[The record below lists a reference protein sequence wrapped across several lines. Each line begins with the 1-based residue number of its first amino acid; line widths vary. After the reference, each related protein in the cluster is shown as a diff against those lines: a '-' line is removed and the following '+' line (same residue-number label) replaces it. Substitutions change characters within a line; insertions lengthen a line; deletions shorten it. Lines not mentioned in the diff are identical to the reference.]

1 MFKKIIILI
10 IMVIR
15 VISGQDCTA
24 DDGTSGVELWGT
36 CYSIQNTENLY
47 LSNSGLSGEIPPA
60 VGSLINLE
68 RLYINDNDL
77 TGELPSE
84 ISNLNNLI
92 FLNVSNNQL
101 TGLIPDDVCN
111 MNINWNGTSYFN
123 LTNNQ
128 FCPPYP
134 ACITN
139 QLVFPQDCADENCSD
154 GSTGLWGWCYDQETT
169 NSLSVWN
176 SQLSGTIPTEIGEL
190 TNLETLNLGLNNFTG
205 EIPASFGNLINLENL
220 NLRQNQ
226 ISGIIPTDLQN
237 LTNLKYLDLSYNLIS
252 GNISDWVGS
261 LNELEYLIV
270 SSNNISGSLPNELG
284 QISSL
289 VNVELDYNQLNG
301 EFPHWISNLTNLN
314 VLKLNNNNFSGNIP
328 DSYCD
333 LPNVSQI
340 DLRNNSLCP
349 PYPDCLDNFEQ
360 WIVPQNCENMLC
372 TENEVGLWGWCYN
385 KEATTNI
392 RLYNIGISGA
402 IPAGIGELENLE
414 RLDLRYNQLSGE
426 IPSEIGNLT
435 NLLYLY
441 LEHNQLVGEIPQEIG
456 NLVNLQT
463 LILNDNYLSGQLPDN
478 MSNLVSLSGGGG
490 WMSYSPGLSLANNN
504 LSGQIPSWIG
514 EFEHLTELNL
524 SGNQFSGSIPE
535 EIGNLSNLLSL
546 QLNDNLLTGEI
557 PDTIYQLNL
566 TDRNIGHAPAVTR
579 IPGFDISDNQLSG
592 TISDSVCN
600 FLINWN
606 PVFYDDSSSS
616 YFENNRFC
624 PPYPSCIQNSIGTQ
638 DTLGCQFTMD
648 IDSETFMPQLFS
660 LSQNYPNPFNPTTSI
675 SYDLPTN
682 EFVSINVFD
691 LVGREVKTLV
701 NKEQVAGFRSV
712 KWDAT
717 NNIGQ
722 PVSAGMYIYT
732 IQAGEFRQTRKMVLL
747 K

>member
-1 MFKKIIILI
+1 MFKKIVILI

-15 VISGQDCTA
+15 VLNGQNCTA
-24 DDGTSGVELWGT
+24 DDGTSGIELWGT

-77 TGELPSE
+77 TGALPSE

-176 SQLSGTIPTEIGEL
+176 SQLSGAIPTEIGEL
-190 TNLETLNLGLNNFTG
+190 ANLETLNLGLNNFTG
-205 EIPASFGNLINLENL
+205 EIPASFSNLINLENL
-220 NLRQNQ
+220 YLNQNQ
-226 ISGIIPTDLQN
+226 ISGNIPAELQS
-237 LTNLKYLDLSYNLIS
+237 LTNLKHLDLSYNLLS
-252 GNISDWVGS
+252 GNISDWIGS
-261 LNELEYLIV
+261 LNTLEHLIL
-270 SSNNISGSLPNELG
+270 SHNNISGSLPNELG

-289 VNVELDYNQLNG
+289 VNVELDNNQLNG
-301 EFPHWISNLTNLN
+301 EFPQWISNLNNLN

-328 DSYCD
+328 DNYCD

-340 DLRNNSLCP
+340 DVRSNNLCP
-349 PYPDCLDNFEQ
+349 PYPDCLADFEN
-360 WIVPQNCENMLC
+360 WIVPQNCENMVC
-372 TENEVGLWGWCYN
+372 TESEIGLWGWCYN

-392 RLYNIGISGA
+392 RLHNIDISGE

-426 IPSEIGNLT
+426 IPPEIGNLT
-435 NLLYLY
+435 NLLYLQ
-441 LEHNQLVGEIPQEIG
+441 LDHNQLTGEIPPEIG
-456 NLVNLQT
+456 NLINLQT
-463 LILNDNYLSGQLPDN
+463 LMLNENSLSGQLPES
-478 MSNLVSLSGGGG
+478 MANLVNLSGGAG
-490 WMSYSPGLSLANNN
+490 WMSYSPGLSLSNNN
-504 LSGQIPSWIG
+504 FSGEIPSWIG
-514 EFEHLTELNL
+514 DFENLSELDL
-524 SGNQFSGSIPE
+524 SGNQFSGIIPE

-546 QLNDNLLTGEI
+546 RLNDNLLTGDI

-566 TDRNIGHAPAVTR
+566 SDRNIGHAPAVTR
-579 IPGFDISDNQLSG
+579 IPGLDISNNQLSG
-592 TISDSVCN
+592 IISNEICN
-600 FLINWN
+600 FSINWS
-606 PVFYDDSSSS
+606 PFVDDSIVS
-616 YFENNRFC
+616 YFNNNNFC
-624 PPYPSCIQNSIGTQ
+624 PPYPSCIENSMGTQ
-638 DTLGCQFTMD
+638 DTLNCQVAMNINSCD
-648 IDSETFMPQLFS
+648 FMPQSFS
-660 LSQNYPNPFNPTTSI
+660 LSQNYPNPFNPITSI
-675 SYDLPTN
+675 SYDLPEN

-691 LVGREVKTLV
+691 LMGRKVKTLV
-701 NKEQVAGFRSV
+701 NKNQVAGFRSV
-712 KWDAT
+712 QWNAT
-717 NNIGQ
+717 NNLGQ
-722 PVSAGMYIYT
+722 PVSAGMYLYT
-732 IQAGEFRQTRKMVLL
+732 IQAGAFRQTRKMVLL